1 VGWAI
6 KVLVTKYGGAS
17 WYQRL
22 KPFMF
27 GLIAGEMLGG
37 LMPMVVGLV
46 YWLVTGQLPKVFNV
60 LPT

>member
-1 VGWAI
+1 
-6 KVLVTKYGGAS
+6 LYL
-17 WYQRL
+17 RL
-22 KPFMF
+22 KPLMF

-37 LMPMVVGLV
+37 LTPMVVGLV